1 MTRASPKDL
10 VTMHRVG
17 SQYGDAASG
26 LSGWQWMHIA
36 CWIARVPGGIIAT
49 CVQWF
54 HTHRHVAQPGCKT
67 PVSTC
72 CAQDQAC
79 RALPSTQCD
88 TGTVTVV
95 TSVLELDL
103 AFSSIANL
111 TAFTYS
117 LRQAIATRYGSAEW
131 SEKG

>member
-1 MTRASPKDL
+1 MNP
-10 VTMHRVG
+10 V
-17 SQYGDAASG
+17 
-26 LSGWQWMHIA
+26 LS
-36 CWIARVPGGIIAT
+36 
-49 CVQWF
+49 
-54 HTHRHVAQPGCKT
+54 
-67 PVSTC
+67 C

-95 TSVLELDL
+95 TSVLELDV

-117 LRQAIATRYGSAEW
+117 LRQAIATRYFL
-131 SEKG
+131 